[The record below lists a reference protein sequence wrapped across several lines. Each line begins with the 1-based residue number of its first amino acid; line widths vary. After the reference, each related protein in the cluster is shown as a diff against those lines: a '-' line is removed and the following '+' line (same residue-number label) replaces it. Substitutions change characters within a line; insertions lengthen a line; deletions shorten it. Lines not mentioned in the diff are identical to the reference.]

1 MVPPEVSVL
10 PLIER
15 EPDMITL
22 PDTNMEPETIG
33 LSIIIFSFVYKYFR
47 EG

>member
-1 MVPPEVSVL
+1 M
-10 PLIER
+10 ER
-15 EPDMITL
+15 DPDMITL

-33 LSIIIFSFVYKYFR
+33 LSIIIFSFVYKYLR

>member
-15 EPDMITL
+15 EPEIVTL
-22 PDTNMEPETIG
+22 PDINMEPDIIG
-33 LSIIIFSFVYKYFR
+33 LSIIIFLLFINILK
-47 EG
+47 